1 MKMKKQK
8 NFHQSPAQDRFSPG
22 EAYAGTIYKL
32 KHPEKA
38 AGYQYKP
45 PKASSNY

>member
-1 MKMKKQK
+1 MKYTKPY
-8 NFHQSPAQDRFSPG
+8 QSAQDRFSPG
-22 EAYAGTIYKL
+22 EAYAGTIYKI

-45 PKASSNY
+45 PKASSND